1 MMTPM
6 TKEIICLTC
15 PTGCHIQVTNRDGD
29 LTIEGNECPRGE
41 EYAREEFREPKRVVT
56 ATCRTLG
63 EHARRLPVR
72 TTGPVAM
79 EHIDDLLKQIYA
91 LELSPPMAAG
101 DVVIRDFYGVHVVI
115 TANLESGGPG
125 LN

>member
-1 MMTPM
+1 MITPV

-15 PTGCHIQVTNRDGD
+15 PTGCHIQVTVGDGD
-29 LTIEGNECPRGE
+29 LIVEGNECPRGE

-56 ATCRTLG
+56 ATCRALSAG
-63 EHARRLPVR
+63 VQRLPVR

-79 EHIDDLLKQIYA
+79 EHIDELLGLIYS

-101 DVVIRDFYGVHVVI
+101 DVVITDFRGVQVII
-115 TANLESGGPG
+115 TANLDSNGPG